1 MIRFE
6 KYHGTG
12 NDFIFVYDQPENP
25 SQSAI
30 KLCDRHFGIGA
41 DGLMFAQTSEIAD
54 IKMSYYNSDGTHAT
68 MCGNGL
74 RCFVRF
80 VTNNNIINKTEF
92 VVETDAGLIPVKVQ
106 EDGIELRLNRE
117 RNTLTEDESKLPLHN
132 YIPIELEHTLIYGVF
147 IGTLHGVVFVDNFN
161 QIDKIGPRLT
171 SNPNFPQLININFVQ
186 VINNTLIEV
195 RTHERGAGWTL
206 SCGTGVCASTV
217 ISYALG
223 KTRKSV
229 SVQTLGGELNVR
241 CEEDGIYLK
250 GPAKWI
256 ARGETE

>member
-12 NDFIFVYDQPENP
+12 NDFIFVYDLPINP
-25 SQSAI
+25 SQCAI
-30 KLCDRHFGIGA
+30 ELCDRHFGIGA
-41 DGLMFAQTSEIAD
+41 DGLMFAQSSEIAD
-54 IKMSYYNSDGTHAT
+54 IKMIYYNSDGSHAT

-80 VTNNNIINKTEF
+80 VTNNQIVNKTEF
-92 VVETDAGLIPVKVQ
+92 VVETDAGLIPVKV
-106 EDGIELRLNRE
+106 DGDTIELRLNRE
-117 RNTLTEDESKLPLHN
+117 RNTLTDTESRIQIHN
-132 YIPIELEHTLIYGVF
+132 YIPIELEYTLIYGVF
-147 IGTLHGVVFVDNFN
+147 LGTLHGVVFVENFD
-161 QIDKIGPRLT
+161 QIDELGPRLT
-171 SNPNFPQLININFVQ
+171 SHPNFPQLININFVRI
-186 VINNTLIEV
+186 INPNTIEV

-206 SCGTGVCASTV
+206 SCGTGVSASAV
-217 ISYALG
+217 ISHALG
-223 KTRKSV
+223 KTNKNANV
-229 SVQTLGGELNVR
+229 HNLGGELSVR